1 MLFTRLTLTPPLPN
15 KSKSLSHTRT
25 SPDHPPPPITV
36 FNKYHHPTPNHSI
49 NHPEIVVSITPKDPP
64 LSIGSPSKKKKKK
77 KKKRKKNGKERRG
90 KRRWDAVKKKGKR
103 RERRRRG
110 ITARRTKMINYTARS
125 ERHVDL
131 ARSTWRQ
138 HAAARYLSAWFTS
151 WLKPLTRRAAFPF
164 HGYYSSD

>member
-1 MLFTRLTLTPPLPN
+1 MLFTRLTLTPLFPTNRNP
-15 KSKSLSHTRT
+15 SHTRA
-25 SPDHPPPPITV
+25 PPPIILLHQSP
-36 FNKYHHPTPNHSI
+36 YSI
-49 NHPEIVVSITPKDPP
+49 NTITPLQIIRLIIPRSSSLLHPRIP
-64 LSIGSPSKKKKKK
+64 LYPSALRRR
-77 KKKRKKNGKERRG
+77 KRKRKRRKG
-90 KRRWDAVKKKGKR
+90 KRMEKREGERGDETRWKKKGKR

>member
-25 SPDHPPPPITV
+25 SPDNPPPPITV

-90 KRRWDAVKKKGKR
+90 KRRWDAVKKKKEKDEKDEEEGLPRGVRKWLIT
-103 RERRRRG
+103 RRG
-110 ITARRTKMINYTARS
+110 ARDTSTLPARRGGSTRQRDTYRL
-125 ERHVDL
+125 DL
-131 ARSTWRQ
+131 NR
-138 HAAARYLSAWFTS
+138 
-151 WLKPLTRRAAFPF
+151 
-164 HGYYSSD
+164 G